1 MSDSRTPQTSLQRTS
16 SFIRNRSRSSS
27 PFPGS
32 LKSPSTDD
40 SSPSRDTK
48 GGGKG
53 ATKHFNST
61 NSSPTNTSIKSY
73 AVYHDEI
80 VTALIDEAMKKGE
93 SEASAAVVTG
103 ASGAQQVINTMRS
116 SSPTKSK
123 RSPVKQLGS
132 PYKLRKLSR
141 GGDSSGGGG
150 GGETKHPTPSSS
162 IGIISPASLFGL
174 SKNPTDYFHKDCK
187 LQKEVGRDAASQ
199 KLSTR
204 SLSTS
209 TKSSATGRAATLI
222 KLQEKLSLLGD
233 IESGKYGM
241 AAEML
246 RSDAVAFGIQADSSS
261 NSIDSSSTP
270 PRKNNRVQ
278 KVETRSILT
287 LRMGFVSICY
297 GILLQWDC
305 KSGLV
310 ELIVLRKMCHDDFLK
325 RKGNDP
331 SSSTTT
337 AEESKSS
344 QQLIPKSP
352 PFLPPIPAL
361 IPIPLPTN
369 SSTEVSLDSASTS
382 IVARGSKSSRIAL
395 PHVTLPSY
403 SLVGIPRFLSS
414 TTMSADT
421 RPQHYLSVSVL
432 GVTKLV
438 TECIN
443 CRPTNNDGETAN
455 SAIPSWN
462 KFKLPMMTK
471 KHHGPIRPY
480 IRFSL
485 GKHEHQ
491 TSVTRYYGKGSAKWS
506 KRHDNTC
513 LLPCPPEEM
522 HWFAGRE
529 DLIVEV
535 RNDWQ
540 QINTVFGMNFGERSH
555 ILASLKLPLSFINI
569 ENGDDITARGGTW
582 NRRTNLYG
590 TSSTKITIPLRMNCC
605 SNAPIGSITLEI
617 TMNAP
622 TSNSGSKGTAAAES
636 SKHASSTLTTQ
647 LPNQVTN
654 ESIELGPLTRLIDGW
669 SLGEWGG
676 GDVEES
682 NKKKSFRWSK
692 RFDLQTRR
700 WTKLI
705 SPKPTNPPPIERPW
719 LVNLF

>member
-1 MSDSRTPQTSLQRTS
+1 MPDSRTPQTPLQRTS

-27 PFPGS
+27 PFPGP
-32 LKSPSTDD
+32 LKSPSIDE

-53 ATKHFNST
+53 AIKHFNST
-61 NSSPTNTSIKSY
+61 NSSPTNASIESY

-80 VTALIDEAMKKGE
+80 VTALIDEAMRKGE

-103 ASGAQQVINTMRS
+103 PSGAQLVINTMRS

-123 RSPVKQLGS
+123 RSPVRQLGS

-150 GGETKHPTPSSS
+150 GGEKKPPTPSSS

-209 TKSSATGRAATLI
+209 TKSSVTGRSATLI

-246 RSDAVAFGIQADSSS
+246 RSDAVAFAIQADSSS
-261 NSIDSSSTP
+261 NSTNCSSTP
-270 PRKNNRVQ
+270 PRKNNRLQ

-331 SSSTTT
+331 SSSST
-337 AEESKSS
+337 ATAKESKSS
-344 QQLIPKSP
+344 QQLISKSP
-352 PFLPPIPAL
+352 PILPPMPAL

-369 SSTEVSLDSASTS
+369 SPTEVSLDSASTL
-382 IVARGSKSSRIAL
+382 ILARGSKSSRIAL
-395 PHVTLPSY
+395 PHFTLPSH
-403 SLVGIPRFLSS
+403 GIPRFLSS

-438 TECIN
+438 TKCIN
-443 CRPTNNDGETAN
+443 CRPTNNDNETAN

-462 KFKLPMMTK
+462 KRKLPTTTIT
-471 KHHGPIRPY
+471 PIRPY

-485 GKHEHQ
+485 GKHTHQ

-506 KRHDNTC
+506 KRHDNTF

-540 QINTVFGMNFGERSH
+540 QINTVFGMNFGELSP
-555 ILASLKLPLSFINI
+555 ILASLKLPLSSINI
-569 ENGDDITARGGTW
+569 ENDDDITARGWTW
-582 NRRTNLYG
+582 KRRTNLYG

-605 SNAPIGSITLEI
+605 SNAPMGSITLEI

-622 TSNSGSKGTAAAES
+622 ATAAS
-636 SKHASSTLTTQ
+636 SKHASSTSTTQ
-647 LPNQVTN
+647 LPNIQVTN

-669 SLGEWGG
+669 SLSEWGG
-676 GDVEES
+676 GDVEEI
-682 NKKKSFRWSK
+682 NTKKSFRWSK

-705 SPKPTNPPPIERPW
+705 IPKRTNPPPIERPW

>member
-1 MSDSRTPQTSLQRTS
+1 MSDSRTAPQTPLQRTS

-27 PFPGS
+27 PFLGP
-32 LKSPSTDD
+32 LKSPSSDE
-40 SSPSRDTK
+40 SSPSGDTK

-53 ATKHFNST
+53 AIKHFNST
-61 NSSPTNTSIKSY
+61 NSSPTNTSIESY

-80 VTALIDEAMKKGE
+80 VTALIDEAMRKGE
-93 SEASAAVVTG
+93 SETTSAIVAG
-103 ASGAQQVINTMRS
+103 ASGAQQVVNTMRS

-123 RSPVKQLGS
+123 RSPAKQLGS

-150 GGETKHPTPSSS
+150 GGEKKPPTPSSS
-162 IGIISPASLFGL
+162 IGIISPTSIFGL

-204 SLSTS
+204 SLSTIS

-222 KLQEKLSLLGD
+222 KLREKLSLLGD

-246 RSDAVAFGIQADSSS
+246 RSDAVAFAIQADSSANYS
-261 NSIDSSSTP
+261 GPSSP
-270 PRKNNRVQ
+270 QKNNRVQ

-305 KSGLV
+305 MSGLV

-325 RKGNDP
+325 RKGDDP
-331 SSSTTT
+331 SPTTK
-337 AEESKSS
+337 ESKSS
-344 QQLIPKSP
+344 QQLIHKST
-352 PFLPPIPAL
+352 PFLPPMPAL

-369 SSTEVSLDSASTS
+369 SPTEVSLDSASTS

-395 PHVTLPSY
+395 PHFTLPSY
-403 SLVGIPRFLSS
+403 PLIGMPRFLSS

-421 RPQHYLSVSVL
+421 KPQHYLSVSVL

-443 CRPTNNDGETAN
+443 CRRTNDGETHH

-462 KFKLPMMTK
+462 KRKLPTTTTTT
-471 KHHGPIRPY
+471 HQGPIRPY

-522 HWFAGRE
+522 YWFAGRE
-529 DLIVEV
+529 DLLVEV

-540 QINTVFGMNFGERSH
+540 QINTVFGMNFGERSP
-555 ILASLKLPLSFINI
+555 ILASVKLPLSSINI
-569 ENGDDITARGGTW
+569 ENYDDITDRGGTW
-582 NRRTNLYG
+582 KRRTNLYG

-605 SNAPIGSITLEI
+605 SNAPMGSITLEI
-617 TMNAP
+617 TMSA
-622 TSNSGSKGTAAAES
+622 S
-636 SKHASSTLTTQ
+636 SKHASSTTTTQ
-647 LPNQVTN
+647 LPNIQVTN

-676 GDVEES
+676 GDVEEI
-682 NKKKSFRWSK
+682 NKKKKFQWSK

-700 WTKLI
+700 WLKSTD
-705 SPKPTNPPPIERPW
+705 PPPSEMPW
-719 LVNLF
+719 LVHLFE

>member
-1 MSDSRTPQTSLQRTS
+1 
-16 SFIRNRSRSSS
+16 
-27 PFPGS
+27 
-32 LKSPSTDD
+32 
-40 SSPSRDTK
+40 
-48 GGGKG
+48 
-53 ATKHFNST
+53 
-61 NSSPTNTSIKSY
+61 
-73 AVYHDEI
+73 
-80 VTALIDEAMKKGE
+80 MKKRG
-93 SEASAAVVTG
+93 SEANSAAVVAG
-103 ASGAQQVINTMRS
+103 ASGTQQVINTMRS

-150 GGETKHPTPSSS
+150 GGEKKPPTIPSSS
-162 IGIISPASLFGL
+162 IGIISPTSLFGL
-174 SKNPTDYFHKDCK
+174 SKNPADYFHKDCK
-187 LQKEVGRDAASQ
+187 LQKEVGRDTATQ

-204 SLSTS
+204 SLSTTS
-209 TKSSATGRAATLI
+209 TKSSASGRAATLI

-246 RSDAVAFGIQADSSS
+246 RSDAVAFAIQPDGSS
-261 NSIDSSSTP
+261 NSTNSSSSSSTP
-270 PRKNNRVQ
+270 PRKKNNRVQ

-331 SSSTTT
+331 SSSSSTT
-337 AEESKSS
+337 AAKESKSS
-344 QQLIPKSP
+344 HQQLIPKSSS
-352 PFLPPIPAL
+352 PFLPPMPAL

-369 SSTEVSLDSASTS
+369 SPTEVSLDSASTS
-382 IVARGSKSSRIAL
+382 IVARGGSKSSSRITL
-395 PHVTLPSY
+395 PHFSLPSY
-403 SLVGIPRFLSS
+403 PLIGGIPRFLSS
-414 TTMSADT
+414 TTTTSSAADNST
-421 RPQHYLSVSVL
+421 TGPAQHYLSVSVL

-438 TECIN
+438 SECIN
-443 CRPTNNDGETAN
+443 CRRSTNTTDGSSETSAAY

-462 KFKLPMMTK
+462 KRKLPTTTPTTTMTTTG
-471 KHHGPIRPY
+471 HNQSPIRPY

-540 QINTVFGMNFGERSH
+540 QQSNNTTTVFGMNYFGERNNNNP
-555 ILASLKLPLSFINI
+555 ILASVKLPLSSINI
-569 ENGDDITARGGTW
+569 ENVNDDITARGGTW
-582 NRRTNLYG
+582 KRRTNLYSG

-605 SNAPIGSITLEI
+605 SNAPMGSITLEI

-622 TSNSGSKGTAAAES
+622 SKGSATTEAS
-636 SKHASSTLTTQ
+636 SKHASSSTTTTTQ
-647 LPNQVTN
+647 LPIIQVTN

-676 GDVEES
+676 GDVEEI
-682 NKKKSFRWSK
+682 NKKKNFRWSK
-692 RFDLQTRR
+692 RFDLQTGR

-705 SPKPTNPPPIERPW
+705 GPKPTNPPPSERPW
-719 LVNLF
+719 LVSLF